1 MDKSDKGSG
10 EVKKDG
16 PKGKSKG
23 NGGKAKPQVNKADG
37 AAGPKSPETPAVQGG
52 GSDGGDELLKA
63 VGSIW
68 TEMEVGELMDL
79 PYW

>member
-10 EVKKDG
+10 EAKKDG

-52 GSDGGDELLKA
+52 GG
-63 VGSIW
+63 
-68 TEMEVGELMDL
+68 
-79 PYW
+79 